1 MGISGAVCVWLAAA
15 AFGPMPSPVPQ
26 EPAKTK
32 FDPLAATVPIVTQV
46 AELVNLERQKFKLPP
61 LKIADKLNV
70 TARWHALDMA
80 VGNYFDHTD
89 RQGRSVGQRLASMG
103 YRFNY
108 CGQNIAAGQ
117 KTPSE
122 VVAAWMSSPPHR
134 ENILRREFREMGL
147 AFVENANSKYTR
159 YWVQDF
165 GTP

>member
-1 MGISGAVCVWLAAA
+1 MGVTGAICAWLVITASGPQVSRA
-15 AFGPMPSPVPQ
+15 PVTETRP
-26 EPAKTK
+26 
-32 FDPLAATVPIVTQV
+32 FDPIQSTASVIERV
-46 AELVNLERQKFKLPP
+46 ASLVNAERARASLPP
-61 LKIADKLNV
+61 LKVAEKLNV
-70 TARWHALDMA
+70 TARWHAMDMA

-89 RQGRSVGQRLASMG
+89 RQGRSVGQRLSSMG

-117 KTPSE
+117 RTPEE
-122 VVAAWMSSPPHR
+122 VVSAWMNSPPHR

-147 AFVENANSKYTR
+147 AYVENPNSKYTR